1 MTEEIVDWMF
11 QRKFPC
17 FFDPMR
23 GRRKNPKK
31 KKHFFLKK
39 KDPLSP
45 ERHGPERRD
54 LGKHPLGREA
64 LE

>member
-1 MTEEIVDWMF
+1 
-11 QRKFPC
+11 
-17 FFDPMR
+17 MR
-23 GRRKNPKK
+23 GGIKNQKK
-31 KKHFFLKK
+31 THSYYYYYFFLKK

-54 LGKHPLGREA
+54 LGNHPLGREA